1 MRKRKRLFCH
11 HYYTQIVEWENLDGV
26 KKRVIKCAKCGKFKI
41 VEKLPKP
48 LLNGQIWIR

>member
-1 MRKRKRLFCH
+1 MKIKKVFCRH
-11 HYYTQIVEWENLDGV
+11 HYKKLSEWEGLDDGG
-26 KKRVIKCAKCGKFKI
+26 KKHLLQCVKCGKFKI